1 MGRKVLIELGASTFE
16 TELSKVER
24 EDLYGRTEIKVRD
37 DNGLDCELCIISED
51 GRYLLPRGS
60 TSSILLNSEGNS
72 ISRRDLKA
80 VDLEGNALELVPSI
94 FDGPIKL
101 SDDYS
106 IDDYLRLRV
115 KSVYQLVL
123 EPDPKVQ
130 LLDLLKDTVKYF
142 VFNYRADYEGD
153 DAFVLSNGNEVFIVT
168 GVFAEYELASFEA
181 VEEVPQEEETAEDDD
196 FSFDMF

>member
-1 MGRKVLIELGASTFE
+1 MGRKVVIELGGSTFE

-24 EDLYGRTEIKVRD
+24 EDLYGRTEIKVQD
-37 DNGLDCELCIISED
+37 DNGLECELCVISED
-51 GRYLLPRGS
+51 GRFLLPSGS
-60 TSSILLNSEGNS
+60 TASMLLSEEGNT

-80 VDLEGNALELVPSI
+80 VDLEGKGLELVPSI
-94 FDGPIKL
+94 FEGPIKL

-123 EPDPKVQ
+123 EPDAKTQ

-153 DAFVLSNGNEVFIVT
+153 DAFMLSNGSEVFIVT

-181 VEEVPQEEETAEDDD
+181 VEQVPQEEETAEDDD
-196 FSFDMF
+196 FGFDMF